1 MDAEAFPQEVVAD
14 DEPRY
19 LRRQKPLEIKRRK
32 FGRTAWRGYL
42 RVAAWAGL
50 SLAAAGAAYAM
61 GDFLFTSPEMRLI
74 HPEQIQVS
82 ANPGGQLRF
91 VSAAS
96 VRAAFVADRNHSV
109 LRVPLGERRRQI
121 EALPWVSQAVVRRAL
136 PNRIGV
142 EITER
147 APIAFLREGSEMN
160 LVDAQG
166 MILARPLQG
175 NFHFPVVTGIS
186 AEMPIDDRER
196 RMQLFADFSRQVD
209 AAQPGAMDH
218 VNDVDLS
225 DLSDLRAT
233 ISGLPGPAAAI
244 AADAPVLVH
253 FGEGSFEEKY
263 RSLIGNYAQWRA
275 AVGRVDSIDLRFN
288 REAVVNPDSTAT
300 PPQQVAQQRSPATA
314 QGSPVRKNAA
324 KKARSGQAR

>member
-1 MDAEAFPQEVVAD
+1 MDADAFPQEAVAD

-42 RVAAWAGL
+42 RVAFWASL
-50 SLAAAGAAYAM
+50 SLAAVGAAYAV
-61 GDFLFTSPEMRLI
+61 GNFLFTSPELRLI

-82 ANPGGQLRF
+82 ANPGGQLRY

-96 VRAAFVADRNHSV
+96 VRAAFVADRNRSV
-109 LRVPLGERRRQI
+109 LRVPLDARRRQI

-136 PNRIGV
+136 PNRIEV

-147 APIAFLREGSEMN
+147 MPIAFLREGTEMS

-166 MILARPLQG
+166 MILVRPLQG

-186 AEMPIDDRER
+186 SEMPMEDRER
-196 RMQLFADFSRQVD
+196 RMQLFADFIRQMD
-209 AAQPGAMDH
+209 AARPGSMDH

-225 DLSDLRAT
+225 DLTDLRAT
-233 ISGLPGPAAAI
+233 IAGLPGPAAANS
-244 AADAPVLVH
+244 ADAPVLVH
-253 FGEGSFEEKY
+253 FGEGGFEEKY
-263 RSLIGNYAQWRA
+263 RSLVENYAQWRA
-275 AVGRVDSIDLRFN
+275 AVGRVESIDLRFN
-288 REAVVNPDSTAT
+288 REAVVNPDSTA

-314 QGSPVRKNAA
+314 PGSPTKKTAA
-324 KKARSGQAR
+324 KKAKSGQSR